1 MGSLS
6 HFRFLKLN
14 FIFNLYSCLTD
25 VLNKDEQTIYKMEI
39 QNLTVV
45 KRDGRLVP
53 FDLEK
58 ITFAIFKALRATGKP
73 DRRKAS
79 FLAEEVWIKLSE
91 LQISQPSVESIQ
103 DIVEQVLFKNEE
115 FDAAKAYIIYR
126 YQHQNIRETKNIFSN
141 IDIVENYINLQDWRV
156 KESANS
162 TYSLQG
168 LNQHISTIISS
179 QYWLNQIYPNE
190 IAEAHKSG
198 HFHIHDLGFLSVY
211 CVGWDLEDLL
221 LSGFRGVEGKT
232 QSKPAKHLRTA
243 LGQIVN
249 FFYTMQ
255 GEAAGAQA
263 LSGFDTYLAPFIR
276 YDKLDFS
283 GVKQCLQEFMFNINV
298 PTRVGFQTPFTN
310 ITLDLEVP
318 STLKGQPVIIGG
330 KLQDAV
336 YGDFAE
342 EMRLFNEAF
351 AEVMLEGDAGGSVFS
366 FPIPT
371 YNITK
376 NFDWDNP
383 AYEKI
388 WEMTAKYGIPYFSNF
403 VNSDMD
409 PDDVRSMCC
418 RLRLDKR
425 ELRSRGG
432 GLFGANPLTGSVGVV
447 TINLPRLGFEA
458 FSEEDFFQR
467 LSHLMDLAK
476 NSLEIK
482 RKVIERLTN
491 QGLYPYSRFYLRHLY
506 KKNGCYWDNH
516 FSTIGLVGMNEC
528 CLNFMGHSLIS
539 GQGHA
544 FALKVLDFMR
554 DRLQDFQLETGH
566 IYNLEATPAEG
577 TSYRLARIDKKQ
589 YPDIITANEKAVQ
602 NGAEPYYTN
611 STQLP
616 VNYTDDLFEALRL
629 QDDLQVKY
637 TGGTVFHTF
646 VGERQLPVESVK
658 QMVYKITHHFR
669 MPYLTLSPTF
679 SICPEHGY
687 IYGEHQT
694 CPKCAENGKEQK
706 CTVFSRIVGYL
717 RPVDQWNDGKQAEFA
732 ERKLFDHHQ
741 TEAKIDAGLV
751 CIPE

>member
-1 MGSLS
+1 ML
-6 HFRFLKLN
+6 HKQN
-14 FIFNLYSCLTD
+14 QQKNC
-25 VLNKDEQTIYKMEI
+25 METKVI
-39 QNLTVV
+39 SVV
-45 KRDGRLVP
+45 KRDGRQAA
-53 FDLEK
+53 FDAEK

-73 DRRKAS
+73 DRK
-79 FLAEEVWIKLSE
+79 LAGHYSEQVVEKLFGRAARQSSPTVEE
-91 LQISQPSVESIQ
+91 IQ
-103 DIVEQVLFKNEE
+103 DEVEHTLLANRE
-115 FDAAKAYIIYR
+115 FEAAKAYIIYR
-126 YQHQNIRETKNIFSN
+126 FQHQNIRSTKAIFSN
-141 IDIVENYINLQDWRV
+141 IELMEEYLSLRDWRV

-168 LNQHISTIISS
+168 LNQHISTVVSS
-179 QYWLNQIYPNE
+179 QYWLNQIYPKE
-190 IAEAHKSG
+190 IAEAHKTG
-198 HFHIHDLGFLSVY
+198 RFHIHDLGFLSVY

-276 YDKLDFS
+276 FDRLDFAQ
-283 GVKQCLQEFMFNINV
+283 VKQCLQEFVFNINV

-310 ITLDLEVP
+310 VTLDLKVP
-318 STLKGQPVIIGG
+318 GHLQNQPVIIGG
-330 KLQDAV
+330 KLQPDV
-336 YGDFAE
+336 YGDFQAE
-342 EMRLFNEAF
+342 MELFNRAF
-351 AEVMLEGDAGGSVFS
+351 AEVMLEGDASGSVFS

-376 NFDWDNP
+376 DFDWENP

-403 VNSDMD
+403 VNSDMN

-447 TINLPRLGFEA
+447 TVNLPKLGYESS
-458 FSEEDFFQR
+458 SEEEFFQR
-467 LSHLMDLAK
+467 LAHLMELAK

-482 RKVIERLTN
+482 RKVIERLTE
-491 QGLYPYSRFYLRHLY
+491 QGLYPYSKFYLRHLY
-506 KKNGCYWDNH
+506 QKNGRYWDNH

-528 CLNFMGHSLIS
+528 CLNFL
-539 GQGHA
+539 GQDITSDEGHA
-544 FALKVLDFMR
+544 FSLKVLGFMR
-554 DRLQDFQLETGH
+554 QRLQTFQAETGH

-577 TSYRLARIDKKQ
+577 TSYRLARIDKQQ
-589 YPDIITANEKAVQ
+589 YPDILTANEAAVK

-616 VNYTDDLFEALRL
+616 VAHTSDLFEALRL
-629 QDDLQVKY
+629 QDELQVKY
-637 TGGTVFHTF
+637 TGGTVFHIF
-646 VGERQLPVESVK
+646 VGEQQLPPASVR
-658 QMVYKITHHFR
+658 QMVYKITRHFR
-669 MPYLTLSPTF
+669 LPYITLSPTF
-679 SICPEHGY
+679 SICPQHGY
-687 IYGEHQT
+687 LYGEHQT
-694 CPKCAENGKEQK
+694 CPKCRANQQEQQ

-717 RPVDQWNDGKQAEFA
+717 RPVDQWNDGKQAEFT
-732 ERKLFDHHQ
+732 ERKLFDQQHTGQ
-741 TEAKIDAGLV
+741 KIAAGLV
-751 CIPE
+751 QLPEEITV